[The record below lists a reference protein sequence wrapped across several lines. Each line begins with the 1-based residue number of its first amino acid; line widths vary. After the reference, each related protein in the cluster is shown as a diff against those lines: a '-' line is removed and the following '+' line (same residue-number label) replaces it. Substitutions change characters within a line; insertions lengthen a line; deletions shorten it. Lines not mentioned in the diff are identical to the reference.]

1 LNRWLHRL
9 ALLLACLLVLPAVHA
24 REEILSFDADIQ
36 VRSDGSMQ
44 LTERIRVRAEGDQIK
59 RGIYRDFPT
68 DYRDRLNNRIQVG
81 FEVARVMRDGQ
92 AENYRTER
100 QANGVRVY
108 IGKADRILPPGE
120 YSYSITYLTTRQL
133 GFFDDFD
140 ELYWNVTGNGW
151 AFPILSAT
159 ATVKLPPGVPSRDMA
174 IEGYTGPVGAQ
185 GQAYVGQISMDSEAF
200 IRTTGPLAPGEGLT
214 LVLSWP
220 KGVVYE
226 PTPAD
231 KVGYLMAD
239 NRGLLIALG
248 GFGLMLVYLSWVWSR
263 FGRDPEPGPVFP
275 HYEPPPQLSP
285 GACRY
290 ILQMDHDNHAFSAA
304 VLSLAVKGYLKI
316 HEGRTAALEAATG
329 ESVYDQAIDQLSPT
343 AKKWLSPLLEL
354 AEMAMESAYD
364 DTFVLEQ
371 VSPVRDLPAT
381 GPGEQA
387 LLSKL
392 FVEGQ
397 YLVLT
402 NSQHEIV
409 RAAISAHDKALRK
422 YYQRVNFVTN
432 MGFMIPAVLIGIAT
446 IFGVAVFATFSPLV
460 AVVFFVGVILIAR
473 FGTWMKAPTPRGRK
487 LMDRLEGFKMYLT
500 VAEAEDLKRIE
511 GIAGQ
516 APRQTPELYERY
528 LPFAVALDVGQPWAD
543 QFESLFSSIAAGQAG
558 DYRPG
563 WYTGSGLKPGNNF
576 GNFSTALSTSLA
588 SAISSSS
595 TPPGSSSGGGGGGSS
610 GGGGGGGGGGGW

>member
-1 LNRWLHRL
+1 MKPGQQG
-9 ALLLACLLVLPAVHA
+9 LLVFLACVLLLPAVDA

-44 LTERIRVRAEGDQIK
+44 VTELIRVRAEGDQIR

-81 FEVARVMRDGQ
+81 FQVIKVLRDGQ
-92 AENYRTER
+92 SEAYRAEQ

-108 IGKADRILPPGE
+108 VGQADRILPPGE
-120 YSYSITYLTTRQL
+120 YSYAITYRTTRQL
-133 GFFDDFD
+133 GFFADFD

-159 ATVKLPPGVPSRDMA
+159 ATVKLPPGVASSAMA
-174 IEGYTGPVGAQ
+174 IEGYTGPFGAQ
-185 GQAYVGQISMDSEAF
+185 GQAYVGQIARDSEAF
-200 IRTTGPLAPGEGLT
+200 IRTTAPLSPGEGLT

-220 KGVVYE
+220 KGVVSE
-226 PTPAD
+226 PTSAD
-231 KVGYLMAD
+231 KVGFLLTD
-239 NRGLLIALG
+239 NRGLFIAG
-248 GFGLMLVYLSWVWSR
+248 VGFGLMFIYLYWVWSR
-263 FGRDPEPGPVFP
+263 YGRDPEPGPVFP
-275 HYEPPPQLSP
+275 HYEPPTRLSP

-290 ILQMDHDNHAFSAA
+290 VLQMEHDNQAFAAA

-354 AEMAMESAYD
+354 AEKAMEAALD

-371 VSPVRDLPAT
+371 VSPVRGLPAT
-381 GPGEQA
+381 GPGEKA
-387 LLSKL
+387 LLKKL
-392 FVEGQ
+392 FAEGQ

-409 RAAISAHDKALRK
+409 GAAIRAHEKALRR

-432 MGFMIPAVLIGIAT
+432 MGLMIPAILIGIAT
-446 IFGVAVFATFSPLV
+446 ILAVGAFANFSPLV
-460 AVVFFVGVILIAR
+460 ALVITVGVVVIMR
-473 FGTWMKAPTPRGRK
+473 FSGWMKAPTLKGRK
-487 LMDRLEGFKMYLT
+487 LMDRLEGFKMYLA
-500 VAEAEDLKRIE
+500 VAEADDLQRVE
-511 GIAGQ
+511 GIAGR

-528 LPFAVALDVGQPWAD
+528 LPFAVALDVEQPWAD
-543 QFESLFSSIAAGQAG
+543 QFESLFTRIAAGQT
-558 DYRPG
+558 DNYQPG
-563 WYTGSGLKPGNNF
+563 WYTGSGLKPGSSF
-576 GNFSTALSTSLA
+576 GNFSTALSSSLS

>member
-1 LNRWLHRL
+1 MSRWLHRL

-239 NRGLLIALG
+239 NRGLLIAL
-248 GFGLMLVYLSWVWSR
+248 
-263 FGRDPEPGPVFP
+263 
-275 HYEPPPQLSP
+275 
-285 GACRY
+285 
-290 ILQMDHDNHAFSAA
+290 
-304 VLSLAVKGYLKI
+304 
-316 HEGRTAALEAATG
+316 
-329 ESVYDQAIDQLSPT
+329 
-343 AKKWLSPLLEL
+343 
-354 AEMAMESAYD
+354 
-364 DTFVLEQ
+364 
-371 VSPVRDLPAT
+371 
-381 GPGEQA
+381 
-387 LLSKL
+387 
-392 FVEGQ
+392 
-397 YLVLT
+397 
-402 NSQHEIV
+402 
-409 RAAISAHDKALRK
+409 
-422 YYQRVNFVTN
+422 
-432 MGFMIPAVLIGIAT
+432 AVLIGLNLSSWLARQRGLDGGLISDLLPILVLASVVGARMYYVAFEWRTYQGSWWDAFAIWRGGTPVGMALQEIMHYCGVESDHIAIRT
-446 IFGVAVFATFSPLV
+446 SSY
-460 AVVFFVGVILIAR
+460 VGVDERVVLLRHAEQLAQPLAR
-473 FGTWMKAPTPRGRK
+473 ARESSLGV
-487 LMDRLEGFKMYLT
+487 DR
-500 VAEAEDLKRIE
+500 V
-511 GIAGQ
+511 
-516 APRQTPELYERY
+516 EL
-528 LPFAVALDVGQPWAD
+528 
-543 QFESLFSSIAAGQAG
+543 
-558 DYRPG
+558 
-563 WYTGSGLKPGNNF
+563 
-576 GNFSTALSTSLA
+576 
-588 SAISSSS
+588 
-595 TPPGSSSGGGGGGSS
+595 
-610 GGGGGGGGGGGW
+610 